1 VPAFPAAGY
10 GLRLASR
17 ILGSLHRT
25 GMDNDIR
32 KTRQFAARL
41 LRVIILAFMSFRA
54 NQIPVRAGALT
65 YTTMLSVVPFAVIL
79 SSVAGRFGYLDL
91 LSRVIATMSERMSP
105 GIDLAPI
112 LGIITYA
119 QNVDFR
125 QMGLVGSLALL
136 FTFFLAMGNIEL
148 AVDHIWSIEKK
159 RNWARRV
166 VEYTPFM
173 VLLIAV
179 LTAAGNFLL
188 EYRDYLTPRLEGDPR
203 AVLRHDTLFLLGNA
217 GILGCAWAAVF
228 LLYFLIPNT
237 KVRFFPAAL
246 GATLATLALYGLG
259 RLAMAFPNLF
269 ISRASYVYGSLAA
282 VPLILLLAYLFWIV
296 ILYGAAV
303 AFIYQRLYHFRDQ
316 AADRGSEADGFRR
329 VEADVLELLRAIHA
343 LSGSAASGGRKAVP
357 AGAIAARLGREA
369 EGVEAL
375 AAPLVD
381 LGYLSKRR
389 IRSGP
394 VYAPALPLPEVD
406 LAAVHK
412 LLVRLDP
419 GGTGRLRALTALD
432 ELKHTLGTL
441 YSTEHFD
448 PPMHMSSVL
457 GMPAPSAA
465 GGPAGPGAGVPEP
478 KPAAGP

>member
-1 VPAFPAAGY
+1 
-10 GLRLASR
+10 LASR

-41 LRVIILAFMSFRA
+41 VRVVILAFMSFRA

-79 SSVAGRFGYLDL
+79 SAAAGRFGYLDL
-91 LSRVIATMSERMSP
+91 LSRLVSTLSEKMSP
-105 GIDLAPI
+105 GIDLHPF
-112 LGIITYA
+112 LGVINYA

-136 FTFFLAMGNIEL
+136 FTFFLSMGNIEL
-148 AVDHIWSIEKK
+148 AIDHIWSIEKK
-159 RNWARRV
+159 RNWWRRV
-166 VEYTPFM
+166 VEYTPFL

-179 LTAAGNFLL
+179 LVAAGNFLL

-203 AVLRHDTLFLLGNA
+203 TVLRHDTLFLLGNA
-217 GILGCAWAAVF
+217 GILGCAWSAIF

-246 GATLATLALYGLG
+246 GASLATLALYGLG
-259 RLAMAFPNLF
+259 RSAMAFPNLF
-269 ISRASYVYGSLAA
+269 ISRASYIYGSLAA

-303 AFIYQRLYHFRDQ
+303 AFIYQRLYHV
-316 AADRGSEADGFRR
+316 RGELSGVEPGPDGFRR
-329 VEADVLELLRAIHA
+329 VEEDVLEVLRAVHG
-343 LSGSAASGGRKAVP
+343 LSGSAAVGGRRVVP
-357 AGAIAARLGREA
+357 VGLVAANLGREP
-369 EGVEAL
+369 EDVEAL

-381 LGYLSKRR
+381 LGYLAKRR

-394 VYAPALPLPEVD
+394 VYAPGLPLPEVD

-419 GGTGRLRALTALD
+419 EGTGRLRALTALD
-432 ELKHTLGTL
+432 ELKHTLGIL
-441 YSTEHFD
+441 YSSEHPE
-448 PPMHMSSVL
+448 PPMRMSSVI
-457 GMPAPSAA
+457 GERAPSTMDDA
-465 GGPAGPGAGVPEP
+465 GGRGAETPGRKAVAET
-478 KPAAGP
+478 